1 MENKAEILTTSQ
13 ESNDHLIKIQGL
25 KKYFPIYK
33 GYLQRFAGHVKAVD
47 GVSFNIR
54 KGQTLGLV
62 GESGCGKSTLGYTL
76 VGLYSPTEG
85 SIQFGNLDITRLGRR
100 KRKKVSKQM
109 QMVFQDPYAS
119 MNPRM
124 RVKDII
130 SEPLLIHK
138 EMDKNEFGDTVAE
151 LLDIVG
157 LRPDHMERF
166 PHEFSGGQRQRIAV
180 ARSIALK
187 PEFIVCDEPVSA
199 LDVSIRAQIINLLR
213 RLQTELDL
221 TYLFISH
228 DLAVVRHISD
238 QVAVMYLGKIVEL
251 ADRAEIYNNPLH
263 PYTEALLNAIPIADP
278 VAEKSRERIELQ
290 GDIPSPSAPPSGCRF
305 HTRCPVAELPQCSA
319 TEPEFQQI
327 KSKHWVACHLA
338 LS

>member
-76 VGLYSPTEG
+76 VGLYSPTV
-85 SIQFGNLDITRLGRR
+85 NLNS
-100 KRKKVSKQM
+100 SKLNQNIGWLATWHC
-109 QMVFQDPYAS
+109 P
-119 MNPRM
+119 
-124 RVKDII
+124 KDII